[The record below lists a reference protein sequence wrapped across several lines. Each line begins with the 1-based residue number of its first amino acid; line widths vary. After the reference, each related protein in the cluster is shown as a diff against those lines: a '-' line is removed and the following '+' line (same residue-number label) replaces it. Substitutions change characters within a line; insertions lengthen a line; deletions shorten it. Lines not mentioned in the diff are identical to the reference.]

1 MDMRWL
7 LLSLLVA
14 CSPDQRPPNGI
25 PDASSHGIDAGPT
38 VCFEPSVMGDVVAGT
53 PDIQDCAIWNSLASM
68 TGNVTMTRTGNDLSM
83 AFAGGI
89 TFTGTV
95 TGSSVT
101 MIYYGLHDFEDGCKW
116 RATETL
122 SGTLDPTTCVMML
135 SYQYVETVEISNGA
149 CATPCTGTS
158 NFSLQIN
165 PVIE

>member
-1 MDMRWL
+1 MRWL

-14 CSPDQRPPNGI
+14 CSPDQRPPSNGT
-25 PDASSHGIDAGPT
+25 PDASSLVIDAAPT

-68 TGNVTMTRTGNDLSM
+68 TGNVTLTRDHTNLSM
-83 AFAGGI
+83 AFAGGV

-101 MIYYGLHDFEDGCKW
+101 MTYYGLHDFEDGCKW

-122 SGTLDPTTCVMML
+122 AGDLDPTSCVLTL
-135 SYQYVETVEISNGA
+135 SYQYIETVEISNGA

-165 PVIE
+165 PIIE